1 MPSSRKFDY
10 LAAFGKNPWVGSA
23 AGISSLL
30 SELAGSLRK
39 SPYSASR
46 AASLDTSGDFSARPD
61 DPEVGGYMAHVLG
74 GQRNLLDDY
83 VRRTAG
89 AGIKRG
95 GLNVR
100 GGPALD
106 SALHHSA
113 MSALATG
120 YADRFREAM
129 SYNKQQKAQLY
140 SQYKDRLRNM
150 QSLLAL
156 KQKYLSSEADW
167 QNRLGN
173 LMHGDWQRE
182 VESEQQAPLRQVELE
197 RALGQ
202 LRTERWKNAVE
213 QQERRAEVEKK
224 GALERAWKG
233 YQAKAN
239 RPLGVSWTPGEL
251 MGVQRTMVELGLINP
266 RGGGSKRR

>member
-1 MPSSRKFDY
+1 
-10 LAAFGKNPWVGSA
+10 
-23 AGISSLL
+23 
-30 SELAGSLRK
+30 
-39 SPYSASR
+39 
-46 AASLDTSGDFSARPD
+46 
-61 DPEVGGYMAHVLG
+61 MAHVLG

-100 GGPALD
+100 GGPAFD

-113 MSALATG
+113 LSALAGG

-129 SYNKQQKAQLY
+129 SHNKQQKAQLY
-140 SQYKDRLRNM
+140 SQHKDRLRNM

-167 QNRLGN
+167 QSRLGN

-182 VESEQQAPLRQVELE
+182 VESEKQAPLRQVELE

-202 LRTERWKNAVE
+202 LRTERWRNALE
-213 QQERRAEVEKK
+213 QQERRAEVERK
-224 GALERAWKG
+224 GALERSWKG
-233 YQAKAN
+233 YQAKAD
-239 RPLGVSWTPGEL
+239 RPLGVTWTPGEL
-251 MGVQRTMVELGLINP
+251 MGVHRAMVELGLLRP
-266 RGGGSKRR
+266 LGSSGKRR